1 MAPLATVTSK
11 WVTRPAGGP
20 VPVTFS
26 EPVARVAYAGHT
38 ARGTGT
44 SLKLPEQAKAGTVK
58 VAVAARPWEKLGDP
72 ATVHYFPPAKRPV
85 ALVSPAP
92 GGRLDPGD
100 QVRLV
105 FSQPP
110 GGTLPKAS
118 LAGHWRASGRPHAR
132 LHRLRRRADARHARE
147 DHAAPHRR
155 AGRHERARDQ
165 DRPRAQLDRSAGVAH
180 AADPAPGRGGL
191 PAGASSTGAP
201 SRTPFARSPPPP
213 RTRPT
218 ATSAGATRT
227 RRPSSSGSSSP
238 RRAT

>member
-26 EPVARVAYAGHT
+26 EPIARVAYAGHT

-44 SLKLPEQAKAGTVK
+44 SLKLPEKAKAGTVK

-100 QVRLV
+100 QLRLT
-105 FSQPP
+105 FSSRP
-110 GGTLPKAS
+110 
-118 LAGHWRASGRPHAR
+118 AGRC
-132 LHRLRRRADARHARE
+132 RRRASRATGGARTTT
-147 DHAAPHRR
+147 
-155 AGRHERARDQ
+155 
-165 DRPRAQLDRSAGVAH
+165 RSSSPP
-180 AADPAPGRGGL
+180 PAPGRRS
-191 PAGASSTGAP
+191 A
-201 SRTPFARSPPPP
+201 RT
-213 RTRPT
+213 
-218 ATSAGATRT
+218 
-227 RRPSSSGSSSP
+227 
-238 RRAT
+238 